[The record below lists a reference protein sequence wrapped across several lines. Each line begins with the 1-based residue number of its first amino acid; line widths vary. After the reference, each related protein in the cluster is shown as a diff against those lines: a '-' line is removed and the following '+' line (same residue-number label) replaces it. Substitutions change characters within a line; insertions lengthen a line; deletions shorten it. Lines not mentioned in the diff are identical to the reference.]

1 MKTEDKGLK
10 DLEKEGRKRKRIK
23 ENSLMRQKGEKKS
36 RRAREIDDKGGIH
49 ERGQVKKMSQK

>member
-49 ERGQVKKMSQK
+49 ERG